1 VGVTGESSNRTS
13 ELDWEVELVHA
24 EGGSRVALVRARRGG
39 RVLEAA
45 LGEGPTAEEAEDRAR
60 QRLLNRL
67 QQQPT
72 KEAQAAGTTH
82 PPSINPP
89 SSSPPSSSPGSFSPP
104 SFSPTTIAPQ
114 TIAPPTNA
122 PPPNVSPTIPP
133 PSSRPTPDTDT
144 QPSPQLPN
152 LTPDA
157 AEPPADPED
166 WSGELAR
173 LDLELQRLGWDRAQ
187 EGTYLERVFGHPSR
201 NRLTSYGDLLAYL
214 QALEGLAA
222 GQDPATAPAP
232 LRRRELLRQC
242 DQLLEQLQWDPG
254 QGRNFLEQHFNL
266 SSRQQ
271 LSDAQ
276 LLEFNMLLESEWLA
290 QQSPEAAD

>member
-1 VGVTGESSNRTS
+1 MGVTGESSNRTS

-67 QQQPT
+67 PDAPA
-72 KEAQAAGTTH
+72 KEAQATETPH

-89 SSSPPSSSPGSFSPP
+89 SSSPGSLSPP
-104 SFSPTTIAPQ
+104 SFSPPTIAPQ
-114 TIAPPTNA
+114 TTAPPTNP

-133 PSSRPTPDTDT
+133 PSSRPTPDTVT
-144 QPSPQLPN
+144 QPSPQLPS

-254 QGRNFLEQHFNL
+254 QGRSFLEQHFNL

>member
-1 VGVTGESSNRTS
+1 M
-13 ELDWEVELVHA
+13 HA

-72 KEAQAAGTTH
+72 KEAQAAGTPH

-290 QQSPEAAD
+290 QQRPETAD

>member
-1 VGVTGESSNRTS
+1 MGVTGESSNRTS

-72 KEAQAAGTTH
+72 KEAQAAGTPH
-82 PPSINPP
+82 PPSSNPP

-290 QQSPEAAD
+290 QQRPETAD

>member
-1 VGVTGESSNRTS
+1 MGVTGESSNRTS

-72 KEAQAAGTTH
+72 KEAQAAGSPNPAITTA
-82 PPSINPP
+82 PSP
-89 SSSPPSSSPGSFSPP
+89 SPP
-104 SFSPTTIAPQ
+104 

-122 PPPNVSPTIPP
+122 PQTIAPPI
-133 PSSRPTPDTDT
+133 SRPTPGSVAP
-144 QPSPQLPN
+144 PSPQLPS
-152 LTPDA
+152 LPPDA

-166 WSGELAR
+166 WSTELAR
-173 LDLELQRLGWDRAQ
+173 LDLQLQRLGWDRAQ

-222 GQDPATAPAP
+222 GQDPTTAPAP

-254 QGRNFLEQHFNL
+254 QGRSFLEQHFSL
-266 SSRQQ
+266 ASRQQ
-271 LSDAQ
+271 LSDTQ
-276 LLEFNMLLESEWLA
+276 LLQFNMLLEEEFIKTGQNPFS
-290 QQSPEAAD
+290 S

>member
-1 VGVTGESSNRTS
+1 VGVTGESSNRSS
-13 ELDWEVELVHA
+13 ELELEVELVHA
-24 EGGSRVALVRARRGG
+24 EVGSRVVLVRARRGG

-45 LGEGPTAEEAEDRAR
+45 LGEGTTAEEAEDRAR
-60 QRLLNRL
+60 QRLLSRL
-67 QQQPT
+67 PDPPL
-72 KEAQAAGTTH
+72 KEAQAAGSPEPAITTAPSLR
-82 PPSINPP
+82 PP
-89 SSSPPSSSPGSFSPP
+89 
-104 SFSPTTIAPQ
+104 

-122 PPPNVSPTIPP
+122 PPTNAPQTIAPP
-133 PSSRPTPDTDT
+133 ISRPTPGSVAP
-144 QPSPQLPN
+144 PSPQLPS
-152 LTPDA
+152 LPPDA

-166 WSGELAR
+166 WSTELAR
-173 LDLELQRLGWDRAQ
+173 LDLQLQRLGWDRAQ

-254 QGRNFLEQHFNL
+254 QGRSFLEQHFSL
-266 SSRQQ
+266 ASRQQ

-276 LLEFNMLLESEWLA
+276 LLEFNMLLESEWLTRA
-290 QQSPEAAD
+290 EAGSSSEGARLH

>member
-24 EGGSRVALVRARRGG
+24 EGGSRVVLVRARRGG

-60 QRLLNRL
+60 QRLQNRL
-67 QQQPT
+67 RQQPA
-72 KEAQAAGTTH
+72 KEARAVE
-82 PPSINPP
+82 PPNPP
-89 SSSPPSSSPGSFSPP
+89 SVSAPSVS
-104 SFSPTTIAPQ
+104 
-114 TIAPPTNA
+114 
-122 PPPNVSPTIPP
+122 SPTIPT
-133 PSSRPTPDTDT
+133 PSSRPTPDTIA
-144 QPSPQLPN
+144 PASPQLPS
-152 LTPDA
+152 LAPDA

-166 WSGELAR
+166 WSSELAR
-173 LDLELQRLGWDRAQ
+173 LDLQLQRLGWDRAQ

-254 QGRNFLEQHFNL
+254 QGRNFLEQHFSL
-266 SSRQQ
+266 ASRQQ

-276 LLEFNMLLESEWLA
+276 LLQFNMLLESEWLA
-290 QQSPEAAD
+290 QQNPEIAP